1 MVLQCL
7 MAPFKRGDSMANKK
21 ARSFRLTAV
30 ANDLLD
36 QLSDTLGIDNTAV
49 LETLIR
55 EGAAK
60 RGLKPSPIKEEP
72 TGPEE

>member
-1 MVLQCL
+1 
-7 MAPFKRGDSMANKK
+7 MANKK

-60 RGLKPSPIKEEP
+60 RGLKPSLTKEES